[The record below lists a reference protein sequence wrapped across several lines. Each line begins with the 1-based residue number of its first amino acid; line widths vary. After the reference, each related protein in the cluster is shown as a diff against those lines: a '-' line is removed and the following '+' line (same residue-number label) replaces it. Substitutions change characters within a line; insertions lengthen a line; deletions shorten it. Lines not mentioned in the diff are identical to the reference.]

1 MIKAKTVVTNKFWI
15 LQNQG
20 RKVGELNLEQEGYRV
35 KTVRGTQL
43 FKDIKSLDI
52 EFDNINVQTV
62 SKQSEVDVEGYPA
75 AGRVYNPVWDV
86 QKKLPLYTKDPD
98 SKSLFAA
105 GWYNV
110 TLKGKV
116 KKMFCPKLIILER
129 NEYEGPFVEEPGKS
143 MFFDLFE

>member
-62 SKQSEVDVEGYPA
+62 GKQSEVDVEGYPA

>member
-116 KKMFCPKLIILER
+116 KKMFCPKLIVLER

>member
-35 KTVRGTQL
+35 KTVRGTRL

>member
-1 MIKAKTVVTNKFWI
+1 MIKAKTVVNNKFWI

-20 RKVGELNLEQEGYRV
+20 RKVGELNLDKEGYRV

-52 EFDNINVQTV
+52 EFDNINVQST

-75 AGRVYNPVWDV
+75 AGCVYNPVWDV
-86 QKKLPLYTKDPD
+86 QKKLPLYTKDLD
-98 SKSLFAA
+98 SKSQFAA

-110 TLKGKV
+110 TIKGKT

-129 NEYEGPFVEEPGKS
+129 NEYAGPFVEEPGKS
-143 MFFDLFE
+143 LFFDLFE

>member
-52 EFDNINVQTV
+52 EFR
-62 SKQSEVDVEGYPA
+62 SA
-75 AGRVYNPVWDV
+75 
-86 QKKLPLYTKDPD
+86 
-98 SKSLFAA
+98 KSSA
-105 GWYNV
+105 
-110 TLKGKV
+110 
-116 KKMFCPKLIILER
+116 
-129 NEYEGPFVEEPGKS
+129 
-143 MFFDLFE
+143 FFI